1 MLAPMI
7 SLASMGWPKFGCLDM
22 YGDARAT
29 PYLSAQTR
37 SFLWQAH
44 DKHSLCLR
52 AHPSDIARIRFF
64 INKND
69 HDQDWR

>member
-37 SFLWQAH
+37 SFLWQRMTNTVYAFAH
-44 DKHSLCLR
+44 
-52 AHPSDIARIRFF
+52 IRQTSHEFVF
-64 INKND
+64 
-69 HDQDWR
+69 HH